1 MYTPDIFL
9 SGVCISKRYGDS
21 MSEQQK
27 SQVVLFTDGACSGNP
42 GRGGYGV
49 LLLHGPHRK
58 ELSGGF
64 RKTTNNRMELL
75 AVIEGL
81 KSLKRSCKVA
91 VYTDSNYI
99 VQAINKGW
107 AQRWR
112 ANGWM
117 RNKKDKAENPDL
129 WVQLLALCDIHDV
142 AFNWVRGHAGHPEN
156 ELVDGLAVAAAQ
168 DTDLAIDELYEQNA
182 A

>member
-1 MYTPDIFL
+1 
-9 SGVCISKRYGDS
+9 

-27 SQVVLFTDGACSGNP
+27 SHVVLFTDGACSGNP

-81 KSLKRSCKVA
+81 KSLKRICKVS

-117 RNKKDKAENPDL
+117 RNKKDRAENSDL
-129 WVQLLALCDIHDV
+129 WEQLLALCHTHDV

-156 ELVDGLAVAAAQ
+156 ELVDGLAVAASQ
-168 DTDLAIDELYEQNA
+168 DANLAVDELYEQNA